1 MTGTPDPGLFSAP
14 LHIIN
19 VGADLFADPLASQG
33 APLTRVAWQPA
44 AGNTDTALS
53 ILLGDERVDRA
64 NQEAAQRMITA
75 RPRLVDVRPAHEAI
89 PGMHK
94 RLLLHAGP
102 PITWERMS
110 GPLRGAIIGA
120 LLYEGLAPDHTTAER
135 LAAARSLARCSM
147 KGWHRTTR
155 QRSG

>member
-1 MTGTPDPGLFSAP
+1 FGSP

-19 VGADLFADPLASQG
+19 VGADFFADPLASQG
-33 APLTRVAWQPA
+33 ALLTRVTWQPA
-44 AGNTDTALS
+44 AGNTDAALS
-53 ILLGDERVDRA
+53 LLLGDERVDRA
-64 NQEAAQRMITA
+64 NQESVQRMITA

-94 RLLLHAGP
+94 HLLLHAGP

-120 LLYEGLAPDHTTAER
+120 LLYEGLASDQATAEQ
-135 LAAARSLARCSM
+135 LAA
-147 KGWHRTTR
+147 
-155 QRSG
+155 SGEIAFEPC

>member
-1 MTGTPDPGLFSAP
+1 MTDDSEPSLFGSP

-19 VGADLFADPLASQG
+19 VGADLFADPVASQG
-33 APLTRVAWQPA
+33 TSLTRVAWQPA
-44 AGNTDTALS
+44 AGNTDAALS
-53 ILLGDERVDRA
+53 MLLGDERVDRA

-102 PITWERMS
+102 PINWERMS

-120 LLYEGLAPDHTTAER
+120 LLYEGLAPDHATAER
-135 LAAARSLARCSM
+135 GAWQGIALR
-147 KGWHRTTR
+147 R
-155 QRSG
+155 QQP

>member
-1 MTGTPDPGLFSAP
+1 MTDTPDSNLFGSP

-19 VGADLFADPLASQG
+19 IGAVLFADPLASQG
-33 APLTRVAWQPA
+33 APLTRVTWQPA

-53 ILLGDERVDRA
+53 TLLGDERVDRA

-94 RLLLHAGP
+94 RLLLHAGT
-102 PITWERMS
+102 PIIRDRMS

-120 LLYEGLAPDHTTAER
+120 LLYEGLVPDHATAER
-135 LAAARSLARCSM
+135 LAA
-147 KGWHRTTR
+147 
-155 QRSG
+155 SGEITFEP